1 MEHQILVVGIGPG
14 SREYMLP
21 AAWEAIATAQ
31 TLVGGKRALLTL
43 APPGVKQRVVDADI

>member
-21 AAWEAIATAQ
+21 AAWEAIATAK
-31 TLVGGKRALLTL
+31 TLVGGRRALETL
-43 APPGVKQRVVDADI
+43 APPEAKRRVGRCGY